1 MSLSNSTMLKKSRKK
16 NKSLLSNSTRLK
28 KYRKKNKSISL
39 SISKI
44 LTTSPK
50 IALKFDIPPPP
61 PDVLALEFD
70 STSPPQPD
78 VTKYHISN
86 TEEFRFIFEDIF
98 NGNQNLTDLAI
109 VMLDSFNLHDL
120 SHHPE
125 ITHTFKTS
133 LGKEKKTSGNKTVGN
148 VTRRI
153 FYNKN
158 RNIRTKTFTFYV
170 TDIQYAVK
178 KFLTEILLQMYAEYN
193 SSQRCISSNS
203 FRVPK
208 ILDYGI
214 MKGDINNI
222 NNTAESS
229 NDFYTLYF
237 EMENMKKLIT
247 LTDYQRNLS
256 FDDPHKLI
264 QCDTLAEFIR
274 EKLSCL
280 NSIGITHQDIN
291 TNNIMISRD
300 GKQIAIIDFGEA
312 ILNDPAAT
320 DPADKKYTCDNI
332 IGEIT
337 DNTSSRWGG
346 IKNRK
351 TKKLK
356 NEN

>member
-1 MSLSNSTMLKKSRKK
+1 
-16 NKSLLSNSTRLK
+16 
-28 KYRKKNKSISL
+28 
-39 SISKI
+39 
-44 LTTSPK
+44 
-50 IALKFDIPPPP
+50 
-61 PDVLALEFD
+61 
-70 STSPPQPD
+70 
-78 VTKYHISN
+78 
-86 TEEFRFIFEDIF
+86 
-98 NGNQNLTDLAI
+98 
-109 VMLDSFNLHDL
+109 
-120 SHHPE
+120 
-125 ITHTFKTS
+125 
-133 LGKEKKTSGNKTVGN
+133 
-148 VTRRI
+148 
-153 FYNKN
+153 
-158 RNIRTKTFTFYV
+158 
-170 TDIQYAVK
+170 
-178 KFLTEILLQMYAEYN
+178 
-193 SSQRCISSNS
+193 
-203 FRVPK
+203 
-208 ILDYGI
+208 